1 VVSLFDIAVKAFT
14 DQIPAGMRRR
24 LLIGSLLGLF
34 TQWSGNTLIS
44 YYLDTILTQVGFT
57 DPAVKG
63 KLNVGLTCWNLVN
76 ATFLA
81 LFVTRFKRRKVYLA
95 CTVSLLV
102 SALPKPLR
110 AMHAKIVFENFC

>member
-1 VVSLFDIAVKAFT
+1 
-14 DQIPAGMRRR
+14 MRRR

-57 DPAVKG
+57 DPLVKG
-63 KLNVGLTCWNLVN
+63 KLNVGLTCWNLIN
-76 ATFLA
+76 ATGLA
-81 LFVTRFKRRKVYLA
+81 LVVTRFKRRKMYLI

-102 SALPKPLR
+102 SYRLASFSLPIWKMEKEIPKFP
-110 AMHAKIVFENFC
+110 KIRYAHP

>member
-1 VVSLFDIAVKAFT
+1 
-14 DQIPAGMRRR
+14 MRRR

-57 DPAVKG
+57 DSQVKG

-81 LFVTRFKRRKVYLA
+81 LVVRKFKRRKMYLA
-95 CTVSLLV
+95 CTISLLV
-102 SALPKPLR
+102 SRPSFPTRFQKNSKTKTKSN
-110 AMHAKIVFENFC
+110 MHHAPCLTFEQPF

>member
-1 VVSLFDIAVKAFT
+1 
-14 DQIPAGMRRR
+14 MRRR

-57 DPAVKG
+57 DPLVKG

-81 LFVTRFKRRKVYLA
+81 LVVTRFKRRKMYLA
-95 CTVSLLV
+95 CTISLLV
-102 SALPKPLR
+102 SYRSPLSSHPTRKMKIPKIP
-110 AMHAKIVFENFC
+110 KILEVQYAHTTTLWKSY